1 MPMDMRIQL
10 SKLAV
15 YCRVVELES
24 VTKTAKEMYLS
35 QPVVTA
41 HVRTL
46 QDRLGV
52 QLLYRDGHTMRPTEE
67 GRLIYEWAKD
77 LLTRSQ
83 EMARRIEG
91 LADGSA
97 GSAAIAASMTAG
109 SYLLPDVLARF
120 LNERPS
126 AQISMDMFDP
136 EHVIATVES
145 GQHDFGVLI
154 GREPPS
160 GTALKFE
167 EIGED
172 EFLLVTHADSDQ
184 PERVAKD
191 DVANLRMVTSP
202 KNRVRTHLLN
212 ELLHEDDIERGPPAI
227 ELGHAEAMKRVL
239 KTTGAV
245 SFLFRSS
252 VEDELSRGELR
263 RIEIEGAE
271 RRPAPIVLTY
281 RDSRSFSALQRDLVD
296 AIRHGIPGAHSPDSL
311 ATAGT

>member
-1 MPMDMRIQL
+1 MDLRIQL

-52 QLLYRDGHTMRPTEE
+52 QLLYRDGHSMRTTEE

-77 LLTRSQ
+77 VLTRSQ

-97 GSAAIAASMTAG
+97 GAAAIAASMTAG
-109 SYLLPDVLARF
+109 SYLLPDLLARF
-120 LNERPS
+120 LAERPS
-126 AQISMDMFDP
+126 AQILMDMFDP
-136 EHVIATVES
+136 EHVFATVES
-145 GQHDFGVLI
+145 GEHDFGVLI

-160 GTALKFE
+160 GSALKFE
-167 EIGED
+167 EVGEE
-172 EFLLVTHADSDQ
+172 EFLLVTHADSGQ
-184 PERVAKD
+184 PERVSKSE
-191 DVANLRMVTSP
+191 VAELQFVASP

-212 ELLHEDDIERGPPAI
+212 ELLSEKGIERGPPAI

-239 KTTGAV
+239 KTTEAV

-252 VEDELSRGELR
+252 VEDELARGELR
-263 RIEIEGAE
+263 RIEIEGGE
-271 RRPAPIVLTY
+271 RLPAPIVLAY
-281 RDSRSFSALQRDLVD
+281 RDSRGFSALQRDLVE
-296 AIRHGIPGAHSPDSL
+296 AIRQGLGGAQPADSL
-311 ATAGT
+311 AAAGT